1 MQLIIIQVDLS
12 LTIKRKSIINNTEE
26 QKLLN
31 GAAGIVEGPECL
43 ERLEGLKGPKC
54 HQRLQR
60 LLCLGH
66 IVHPERL
73 KGIDS
78 LEGLRVKPIW

>member
-12 LTIKRKSIINNTEE
+12 LTIERTSIETNTEE
-26 QKLLN
+26 QNLLN

-60 LLCLGH
+60 LWCLGH
-66 IVHPERL
+66 FVCLERL
-73 KGIDS
+73 KYLEKI
-78 LEGLRVKPIW
+78 EGLEVIC